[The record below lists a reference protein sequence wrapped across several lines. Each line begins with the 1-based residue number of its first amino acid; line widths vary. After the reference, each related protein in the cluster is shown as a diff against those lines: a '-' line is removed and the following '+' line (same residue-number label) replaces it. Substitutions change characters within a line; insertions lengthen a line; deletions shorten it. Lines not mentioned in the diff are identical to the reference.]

1 MRWSGVTG
9 TCREYSIEDLHH
21 KLFESGERLYL
32 IDTLPHASYVNRH
45 LPGALS
51 VPLEDVA
58 AHAAALIPDKGVE
71 VIAYCSSPH

>member
-1 MRWSGVTG
+1 MA
-9 TCREYSIEDLHH
+9 REYSTEELQR
-21 KLFESGERLYL
+21 KLESAERFYL

-51 VPLEDVA
+51 LPVEEVA
-58 AHAAALIPDKGVE
+58 VRAPALIPDRGVE

>member
-1 MRWSGVTG
+1 MA
-9 TCREYSIEDLHH
+9 REYSTEELHR
-21 KLFESGERLYL
+21 KLFESAERFYL

-51 VPLEDVA
+51 LPVEDVA
-58 AHAAALIPDKGVE
+58 DGVAALIPEKGIE

>member
-1 MRWSGVTG
+1 MA
-9 TCREYSIEDLHH
+9 REYSTEELHR
-21 KLFESGERLYL
+21 KLFESGERFYL

-51 VPLEDVA
+51 LPVGDVA
-58 AHAAALIPDKGVE
+58 AQAAALIPDQGVE